1 MMIEKPR
8 QEEIIK
14 MALGP
19 RTSANMFNAEMLL
32 FAYNTISRSFDALLL
47 EALEDASGAN
57 MIDMSGDWFEPW
69 MRKQKEFI
77 QRLYKQ
83 ISKQKTDASGRLA
96 VVGDRELVIGYRLI
110 GIDDTFIV
118 TDEEDASK
126 KIQELYSSGE
136 FGLII
141 ASNSM
146 RDKLS
151 SKFIAEIEESIEP
164 LVLFMPSQKETA
176 EEDKESIAALAKR
189 VLGISIE
196 VN

>member
-1 MMIEKPR
+1 M
-8 QEEIIK
+8 
-14 MALGP
+14 
-19 RTSANMFNAEMLL
+19 T
-32 FAYNTISRSFDALLL
+32 LLL
-47 EALEDASGAN
+47 SA
-57 MIDMSGDWFEPW
+57 MKM
-69 MRKQKEFI
+69 MQ
-77 QRLYKQ
+77 
-83 ISKQKTDASGRLA
+83 
-96 VVGDRELVIGYRLI
+96 V
-110 GIDDTFIV
+110 
-118 TDEEDASK
+118 K

-176 EEDKESIAALAKR
+176 EEDEESIAALAKR

>member
-1 MMIEKPR
+1 
-8 QEEIIK
+8 
-14 MALGP
+14 
-19 RTSANMFNAEMLL
+19 
-32 FAYNTISRSFDALLL
+32 
-47 EALEDASGAN
+47 
-57 MIDMSGDWFEPW
+57 MSE
-69 MRKQKEFI
+69 
-77 QRLYKQ
+77 Q
-83 ISKQKTDASGRLA
+83 ISKQKIDTSGRLA

-118 TDEEDASK
+118 NNEEDASK

-146 RDKLS
+146 RAKLS
-151 SKFIAEIEESIEP
+151 SKFVAEIEESIEP

-176 EEDKESIAALAKR
+176 EEEEESIAALAKR

-196 VN
+196 VNLYGGCYSCKNFRSCCGS

>member
-1 MMIEKPR
+1 LS
-8 QEEIIK
+8 Q
-14 MALGP
+14 
-19 RTSANMFNAEMLL
+19 
-32 FAYNTISRSFDALLL
+32 
-47 EALEDASGAN
+47 
-57 MIDMSGDWFEPW
+57 
-69 MRKQKEFI
+69 QV
-77 QRLYKQ
+77 
-83 ISKQKTDASGRLA
+83 SKQKTDSAGRLA

-118 TDEEDASK
+118 SDEEDASK

-146 RDKLS
+146 RTKLS
-151 SKFIAEIEESIEP
+151 SKFLAEIEESIEP
-164 LVLFMPSQKETA
+164 LVLFMPSQKEA
-176 EEDKESIAALAKR
+176 SEEDEESIAALAKR

>member
-1 MMIEKPR
+1 
-8 QEEIIK
+8 
-14 MALGP
+14 
-19 RTSANMFNAEMLL
+19 
-32 FAYNTISRSFDALLL
+32 
-47 EALEDASGAN
+47 
-57 MIDMSGDWFEPW
+57 MSE
-69 MRKQKEFI
+69 
-77 QRLYKQ
+77 Q
-83 ISKQKTDASGRLA
+83 ISKQKTDSAGRLA

-118 TDEEDASK
+118 SDEEDASK

-146 RDKLS
+146 RTKLS
-151 SKFIAEIEESIEP
+151 SKFLAEIEESIEP
-164 LVLFMPSQKETA
+164 LVLFMPSQKETS
-176 EEDKESIAALAKR
+176 EEGEESIAALAKR

>member
-1 MMIEKPR
+1 
-8 QEEIIK
+8 
-14 MALGP
+14 
-19 RTSANMFNAEMLL
+19 
-32 FAYNTISRSFDALLL
+32 
-47 EALEDASGAN
+47 
-57 MIDMSGDWFEPW
+57 MSEQVT
-69 MRKQKEFI
+69 KQKP
-77 QRLYKQ
+77 
-83 ISKQKTDASGRLA
+83 DASGRLA

-118 TDEEDASK
+118 SPEEDASK

-146 RDKLS
+146 RTKLS
-151 SKFIAEIEESIEP
+151 SKFLAEIEESIEP
-164 LVLFMPSQKETA
+164 LGLFMPSQQEVSD
-176 EEDKESIAALAKR
+176 EDQESIAALAKR

>member
-1 MMIEKPR
+1 LSE
-8 QEEIIK
+8 
-14 MALGP
+14 
-19 RTSANMFNAEMLL
+19 
-32 FAYNTISRSFDALLL
+32 
-47 EALEDASGAN
+47 
-57 MIDMSGDWFEPW
+57 
-69 MRKQKEFI
+69 
-77 QRLYKQ
+77 Q
-83 ISKQKTDASGRLA
+83 ISKQKADTSGRLA

-118 TDEEDASK
+118 SDEEDASK

-146 RDKLS
+146 RAKLS
-151 SKFIAEIEESIEP
+151 SKFVAEIEESIEP

-176 EEDKESIAALAKR
+176 EEDEESIAALAKR

-196 VN
+196 VNRYGRCYDCKNFWSCCSC

>member
-1 MMIEKPR
+1 
-8 QEEIIK
+8 
-14 MALGP
+14 
-19 RTSANMFNAEMLL
+19 
-32 FAYNTISRSFDALLL
+32 
-47 EALEDASGAN
+47 
-57 MIDMSGDWFEPW
+57 MSE
-69 MRKQKEFI
+69 QV
-77 QRLYKQ
+77 
-83 ISKQKTDASGRLA
+83 SKQKADTSGRLA

-176 EEDKESIAALAKR
+176 EEDEESIAALAKR

-196 VN
+196 VNCHGRCYDCKNFWSCCGG

>member
-1 MMIEKPR
+1 
-8 QEEIIK
+8 
-14 MALGP
+14 
-19 RTSANMFNAEMLL
+19 
-32 FAYNTISRSFDALLL
+32 
-47 EALEDASGAN
+47 
-57 MIDMSGDWFEPW
+57 MS
-69 MRKQKEFI
+69 Q
-77 QRLYKQ
+77 Q

-118 TDEEDASK
+118 SNEEDASK

-146 RDKLS
+146 RTKLS
-151 SKFIAEIEESIEP
+151 SKFLAEIEESIEP
-164 LVLFMPSQKETA
+164 LVLFMPSQQEVSD
-176 EEDKESIAALAKR
+176 EDQESIAALAKR